1 MNSSHMKP
9 LQLTLINVTENL
21 TAYLAGLE
29 EQNER
34 TKKSHEKFY
43 KTTAVED
50 FLVRTISTY
59 TYIMENI
66 WFNWFA
72 KIRELFL
79 NKDVY
84 DPIVMNN
91 LIEVTNRTMLMAAI
105 NHMAEKRFS
114 LKVIQS
120 AITDFRQVTLT
131 QQFTFCAR
139 DLTMTLKI
147 V

>member
-50 FLVRTISTY
+50 FLVRTISAY

-66 WFNWFA
+66 WSNWFA

>member
-139 DLTMTLKI
+139 DLTMTLEI

>member
-1 MNSSHMKP
+1 MKP

-66 WFNWFA
+66 WSNWFA

>member
-1 MNSSHMKP
+1 
-9 LQLTLINVTENL
+9 
-21 TAYLAGLE
+21 
-29 EQNER
+29 
-34 TKKSHEKFY
+34 
-43 KTTAVED
+43 
-50 FLVRTISTY
+50 
-59 TYIMENI
+59 
-66 WFNWFA
+66 
-72 KIRELFL
+72 
-79 NKDVY
+79 
-84 DPIVMNN
+84 MNN

-139 DLTMTLKI
+139 DLTMTLEI

>member
-66 WFNWFA
+66 WSNWFA

>member
-1 MNSSHMKP
+1 MKP

>member
-21 TAYLAGLE
+21 TAYIAGLE

-66 WFNWFA
+66 WSNWFA

>member
-66 WFNWFA
+66 WSNWFA

-139 DLTMTLKI
+139 DLTMTLEI

>member
-66 WFNWFA
+66 WSNWFA

-91 LIEVTNRTMLMAAI
+91 LSEVTNRTMLMAAI

>member
-34 TKKSHEKFY
+34 TKKSHEKLC

-66 WFNWFA
+66 WSNWFA

-139 DLTMTLKI
+139 DLTVTLKI